1 MPTQG
6 LDSIEIVECIQVKS
20 TIENLEA
27 TKAKITVEVPYEELK
42 GDMDKAYKDIANQVN
57 VPGFRRGKVPPR
69 IIDQRFG
76 RAAVI
81 EQVINE
87 AMPRLYSQAVA
98 ENNLRPMAQPEIE
111 VVEILNTT
119 GAQGGQLKFTAEV
132 DHVPSFEVPSVEG
145 LELTV
150 DPVTVTDEDVDTE
163 LEELQKRFA
172 TLKPIKRKAKKGDF
186 ATIDMVARVDGEE
199 VDSMSDVS
207 YEIGSKSMLDGMD
220 KALTGMKADEET
232 TFTTTLKGGEHEG
245 EEAEVSVVVKSMK
258 ARELPKAD
266 DDFAQMVSEFDTID
280 ELREDL
286 KSQAESRKQAEQA
299 LQARDRLLDHLL
311 DNAKIELPQS
321 VVDEEVKAMVGED
334 AKKAEKTKA
343 EKEARRRISGHLMM
357 EELAQTREIQLT
369 QQEVFDFMMQTAQ
382 MYGIDPSQMF
392 SDQRQIQAMVG
403 ELTRTKALAMT
414 LADVSVK
421 DADGNAVDLSQFT
434 RDPAAEVEGESAAE
448 EDEEEFP
455 EFFDSSAPAEEDTT
469 DEEANA
475 EA

>member
-1 MPTQG
+1 MPVLG
-6 LDSIEIVECIQVKS
+6 FESIEIVECIHVKS

-87 AMPRLYSQAVA
+87 VLPRLYSQAVA
-98 ENNLRPMAQPEIE
+98 ENKLRPMAQPEIE
-111 VVEILNTT
+111 VVEIPHTS
-119 GAQGGQLKFTAEV
+119 GAQGGELKFTAEV
-132 DHVPSFEVPSVEG
+132 DHVPPFEVPSVDG
-145 LELTV
+145 VELTV
-150 DPVTVTDEDVDTE
+150 DPITVSDEDVDTE

-186 ATIDMVARVDGEE
+186 ATIDMVARVDGKE

-245 EEAEVSVVVKSMK
+245 EEAEVALTVKSMK

-286 KSQAESRKQAEQA
+286 KTQAEARKKADQA

-311 DNAKIELPQS
+311 ENTKIELPQS
-321 VVDEEVKAMVGED
+321 IIDEEVKATVGED

-343 EKEARRRISGHLMM
+343 EKDARRRISEHLML
-357 EELAQTREIQLT
+357 EELAQAREIELT
-369 QQEVFDFMMQTAQ
+369 QQEVFEFMMQTAQ

-392 SDQRQIQAMVG
+392 SDQNQIQAMVA
-403 ELTRTKALAMT
+403 ELTRTKALALT
-414 LADVSVK
+414 LGDVSVK
-421 DADGNAVDLSQFT
+421 DSEGNEVDLSEFT
-434 RDPAAEVEGESAAE
+434 RDPAKEAAE
-448 EDEEEFP
+448 ETGDEDDDEFP
-455 EFFDSSAPAEEDTT
+455 EFFDASETDEDEDEAGEEDA
-469 DEEANA
+469 D
-475 EA
+475 